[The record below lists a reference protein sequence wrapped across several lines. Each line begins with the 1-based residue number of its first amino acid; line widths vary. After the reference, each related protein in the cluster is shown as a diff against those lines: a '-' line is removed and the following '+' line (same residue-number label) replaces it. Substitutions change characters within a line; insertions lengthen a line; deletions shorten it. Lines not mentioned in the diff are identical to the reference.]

1 MVPLILHI
9 IPQYRALFSWEIM
22 NVNALVRLLVLQF
35 VQGLVFNVSVSIAV
49 STLKI
54 VNLILKNVYY
64 VAILVRNMTCSE
76 ERTNFTAHCLENDMQ
91 YCDSVLIFHSRREK
105 MSIISD

>member
-1 MVPLILHI
+1 
-9 IPQYRALFSWEIM
+9 M
-22 NVNALVRLLVLQF
+22 NENALVRLLVLQY
-35 VQGLVFNVSVSIAV
+35 VQGLVFNVSLRITV

-54 VNLILKNVYY
+54 VNLIFKNVYC

-91 YCDSVLIFHSRREK
+91 YCDSVLIFHSRRAEK